1 VKKSAWAASAV
12 LVIAVIVSLSST
24 AGLRVAAAASD
35 YNIDR
40 VDHTVN
46 VLSNGYILIN
56 DTIVTST
63 PASGSF
69 LIGFPYK
76 YGLQTLRCM
85 AYGASDRSIVF
96 PVTLNFPLENHVGF
110 YGVKVDLPDGAPQ
123 AFTVEF
129 VLSNL
134 LLTQDSQNAT
144 VFTLDFPAYPSL
156 TKAVVLLKGLVRPPS
171 GAEYIKGTV
180 DNFTYT
186 ADNLAAF
193 SYNVSQVTFG
203 LTENNV
209 QLFEINQL
217 DRQIT
222 INQFGDIQVSDSYYV
237 TNDAQNSAMSVD
249 VILPPNSTVPTA
261 KDQFG
266 RPTQILLI
274 DSPPIRYR
282 VNLTLPAEPGKSSQF
297 TVVYGLD
304 KNVYSKSQ
312 NEPDKLA
319 YEIPQ
324 FRDITY
330 YVDQVSVAL
339 SMPEGARLLAR
350 PVTGFYSVCKGTF
363 ADAVTIRKQGFVSLD
378 SFPVE
383 IELGYNPL
391 WTAFRP
397 TLWVWSIALVGCA
410 VFIVSRRRKAPV
422 TVAVPSRVARPTPD
436 NLRRFVESY
445 EEKMKILTEIDAL
458 EVRVQ
463 KGKIPRR
470 RYKVQKRTLEM
481 RVEALSRNLGE
492 LKESMRSAGGHYADL
507 MRQLEVAESEIS
519 DVEANIRN
527 IEARQNRGEVTL
539 ELYRNRME
547 EYRRRK
553 EKSETT
559 INGILLRL
567 REETR

>member
-1 VKKSAWAASAV
+1 MKKSAWALAV
-12 LVIAVIVSLSST
+12 LAIMMVVFFSSIAGSKVV
-24 AGLRVAAAASD
+24 VAD
-35 YNIDR
+35 PGYNIDR
-40 VDHTVN
+40 VDHTVK
-46 VLSNGYILIN
+46 VLSNGYVLIN
-56 DTIVTST
+56 DTIITSA

-76 YGLQTLRCM
+76 YGLQMLRCM
-85 AYGASDRSIVF
+85 AYDASDRSIVF

-110 YGVKVDLPDGAPQ
+110 YGVKVDLPDGALQ

-129 VLSNL
+129 ILSNS
-134 LLTQDSQNAT
+134 LLTQNSQNAT

-156 TKAVVLLKGLVRPPS
+156 TKAAALLEGLVSPPL

-180 DNFTYT
+180 DSFNYT

-203 LTENNV
+203 LTENKI
-209 QLFEINQL
+209 QLFEIKQL
-217 DRQIT
+217 DRRMT
-222 INQFGDIQVSDSYYV
+222 INEFGDIQVLDSYYI
-237 TNDAQNSAMSVD
+237 TNDAQNSAVSVD

-261 KDQFG
+261 EDQFG

-274 DSPPIRYR
+274 DSPPIKYR
-282 VNLTLPAEPGKSSQF
+282 VNLTLPAEPGRSSQF
-297 TVVYGLD
+297 TVIYGLD

-312 NEPDKLA
+312 NEADKFA
-319 YEIPQ
+319 YEVPQ
-324 FRDITY
+324 FKDITY

-339 SMPEGARLLAR
+339 SMPEGARLLSR
-350 PVTGFYSVCKGTF
+350 PVTGFYGVYKGTF
-363 ADAVTIRKQGFVSLD
+363 ADTVTIQKQGFVSLD

-383 IELGYNPL
+383 IELEYNPL

-397 TLWVWSIALVGCA
+397 TLWVWSIVLVGCA
-410 VFIVSRRRKAPV
+410 VFVVSRRRKAPV
-422 TVAVPSRVARPTPD
+422 TVAVPSRAARPRPE
-436 NLRRFVESY
+436 NLRKFAESY

-458 EVRVQ
+458 EARVQ

-481 RVEALSRNLGE
+481 RVETLSRNLGE

-507 MRQLEVAESEIS
+507 MRQLEVAESEIN